1 MTKET
6 VSLGKSSLE
15 LLAIDSKRPV
25 MSRAFLSL
33 IRDLRH
39 AKGVILRTTR
49 ARPLRRT
56 MREANRL
63 RHSRFASLTEEERAT
78 LEKLKDS

>member
-6 VSLGKSSLE
+6 VSLGESLLE
-15 LLAIDSKRPV
+15 LLAIDSKRPM

-39 AKGVILRTTR
+39 AKGVMLRTTR
-49 ARPLRRT
+49 AHPLSRT

-63 RHSRFASLTEEERAT
+63 RRSLRP
-78 LEKLKDS
+78 